1 MTDAER
7 SADPTRKNVAP
18 DSVTPDS
25 KLSGRLL
32 VLTAAVM
39 WSTSG
44 FFAKAPIL
52 KNLSGPEL
60 AFWRAVFASAVLLP
74 MVRRPRFSW
83 RLVPLVLVFAVMNY
97 SYLTAMKLGEPS
109 LAIWMQN
116 TAPVWVFLF
125 GVLVL
130 REEVQPRDWL
140 LVVLAGLGVGLIVV
154 REAQGESLDAV
165 LFGLLSGLTYAGI
178 VLCLRWLRDFESAW
192 LVALAHLG
200 TVVCLLPWVIEFG
213 EPSRWVIEVR
223 ELPTGTQWLYLI
235 AFGMLQMG
243 IPYLLF
249 ARGLRSIAGHEAS
262 GIALLEPILVPVW
275 VFLAWHNAPGY
286 QAPRWWTMVGG
297 ALILCGLIFRYF
309 RIRRRLP

>member
-1 MTDAER
+1 MTDAKR
-7 SADPTRKNVAP
+7 PAALMSMT
-18 DSVTPDS
+18 
-25 KLSGRLL
+25 SGRLL
-32 VLTAAVM
+32 VLAAAVM

-44 FFAKAPIL
+44 FFAKAPIFDGWP
-52 KNLSGPEL
+52 GPVL

-83 RLVPLVLVFAVMNY
+83 RLVPLVALFAVMNY
-97 SYLTAMKLGEPS
+97 SYLTAMKVGEAS

-130 REEVQPRDWL
+130 RETVQPRDWL
-140 LVVLAGLGVGLIVV
+140 LVVLAGCGVGLIVV
-154 REAQGESLDAV
+154 CEARGQSLDGA
-165 LFGLLSGLTYAGI
+165 LWGLLSGLTYAGI

-200 TVVCLLPWVIEFG
+200 TIVCLSPWVVQFE
-213 EPSRWVIEVR
+213 
-223 ELPTGTQWLYLI
+223 ELPSGEQWLYLA

-249 ARGLRSIAGHEAS
+249 ARGLQSIAGHEAS

-286 QAPRWWTMVGG
+286 EAPRWWTLVGG
-297 ALILCGLIFRYF
+297 ALILFGLLCRYF
-309 RIRRRLP
+309 RLKRRPVTPPVSVED

>member
-7 SADPTRKNVAP
+7 SAEL
-18 DSVTPDS
+18 TPVSPES

-44 FFAKAPIL
+44 FFAKAPIFEGWP
-52 KNLSGPEL
+52 GPVL

-97 SYLTAMKLGEPS
+97 SYLTAMQVGEAS

-154 REAQGESLDAV
+154 CEAQGQSLDGV
-165 LFGLLSGLTYAGI
+165 LWGLLSGLTYAGI
-178 VLCLRWLRDFESAW
+178 VLCLRWLRDVESAW

-200 TVVCLLPWVIEFG
+200 TVVCLSPWVIEFG
-213 EPSRWVIEVR
+213 K
-223 ELPTGTQWLYLI
+223 LPTGTQWLYLVG
-235 AFGMLQMG
+235 FGMLQMG

-286 QAPRWWTMVGG
+286 EAPRWWTMVGG
-297 ALILCGLIFRYF
+297 ALILCGLIIRYF
-309 RIRRRLP
+309 RLRRQVS